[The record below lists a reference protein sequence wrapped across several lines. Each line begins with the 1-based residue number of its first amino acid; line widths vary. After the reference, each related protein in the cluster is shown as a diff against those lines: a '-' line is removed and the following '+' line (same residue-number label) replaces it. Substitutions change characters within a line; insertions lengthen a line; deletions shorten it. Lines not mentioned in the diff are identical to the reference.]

1 MTPRP
6 ASDGVRARISFLRVP
21 EGKVA
26 KNRMH
31 LDLQVGGGRAEPWD
45 IRRSRVTD
53 AVNQL
58 REYGARV
65 VQEIALDDGRLD
77 HVIMADPE
85 GNEFCVV

>member
-1 MTPRP
+1 
-6 ASDGVRARISFLRVP
+6 VP